1 MNNTI
6 SNPAEKSKKIDMQKH
21 QPFLSYG
28 RGFAI
33 TTIVFFH
40 FLQQMS
46 LPGLIASAINLG
58 GAGVHLF
65 FFASGYGLMNSR
77 YSSALNFYKARFHK
91 VIKPYYYIIS
101 GIFLL
106 NISLNL
112 YHDGWESYLSH
123 IFLFKMFTS
132 QISSFGGQFW
142 YMSALIQFYIFFP
155 VIRVLFNRVSPV
167 QGLLG
172 ATFISL
178 LYSGWVLF
186 IGQEETRQFNSFFL
200 QFLWEFVLG
209 MAICKKNVLQKLIS
223 KELWTYILIA
233 LVSLAIM
240 GLLVKYFGAAGKMYN
255 DFFSFIAY
263 ISICI
268 ICYRINLLSRLLFYL
283 DGISFPLYLTHVF
296 VISFYLSKI
305 LINHQIR
312 FIDLPFLAFLS
323 LIVAIAVNF
332 IITMKIPRRVKFYEN
347 GNPS

>member
-1 MNNTI
+1 
-6 SNPAEKSKKIDMQKH
+6 MQKH

-58 GAGVHLF
+58 GAGVHFF

-77 YSSALNFYKARFHK
+77 YSNALNFYKARFHK
-91 VIKPYYYIIS
+91 VIKPYYYIIT

-155 VIRVLFNRVSPV
+155 VIRILFNRVSPV
-167 QGLLG
+167 HGLLS
-172 ATFISL
+172 ATLISL

-186 IGQEETRQFNSFFL
+186 IGQEEARQFNSFFL

-209 MAICKKNVLQKLIS
+209 MAICKKNVLQTLIS
-223 KELWTYILIA
+223 KELWTYILVS
-233 LVSLAIM
+233 LFSLAIM

-268 ICYRINLLSRLLFYL
+268 ICYRINLLSRFLFYL

-312 FIDLPFLAFLS
+312 FIDLPILAFLS